1 MLGELRT
8 IALSPQK
15 YYELY
20 MHVSGELSH
29 LEMFF
34 AEPSR
39 HRKSN
44 LELYEL
50 TQHAGNVL
58 PRLYLLI
65 TAATVYVKSK
75 EGKAKDVLKDLVE
88 MAKGVQQPI
97 HGLFLRAYLTQISRT
112 LLPDAGSPY
121 EGEGGSVADAVDFVL
136 QNFTEMNKLWVRMQH
151 GGPAR
156 ERERREKERRE
167 LRDLVG
173 KNLLVLSQLEGMTLE
188 MYRDVVLPRVLE
200 QVVNCKDDIAQ
211 PYLMDAIVQVFPDEF
226 HVQTLQLLLDVCP
239 KLKSTVKV
247 GNVLAS
253 LMDRLTNAAKES
265 QEMMTQFA
273 AVDAFGKLA
282 TCVDDVVRAQPTLD
296 AHERLLMHGA
306 LLSFTIATHRERL
319 DHVDGVLASCAAAM
333 GASSSNGDDDDDAGD
348 ARDGP
353 IAPAMIVSDP
363 KGIRQLVALLT
374 TPLETYDPISV
385 LRMSS
390 YPRVMTLLL
399 PANLRQ
405 LAATIARAVLRGE
418 TRVSTPEQVE
428 TLFKFIE
435 VLIRDGDDGGGG
447 VDEEDFEE
455 EQGLVARLVHVL
467 RSDSHE
473 TQYELLV
480 AARKQF
486 QSGGAKR
493 LRRTLPPLAFEATR
507 LGRAILRDA
516 AADASAA
523 PPAAAAAS
531 STAAADGERNEGETA
546 SASARGGE
554 RGAELDPASSALVA
568 KTLQFLHQTIAALA
582 ETPAPEPALRL
593 FVDAAR
599 LADAAGME
607 TLAYDFFESA
617 MTIYED
623 DISDSRAQKSALS
636 IMVGALQPCRSFTA
650 ESRETLSHKSI
661 GYASRLLKK
670 PDQCAAVAS
679 CAHLFWS
686 DAVKDG
692 KGVLSCLKKALTIA
706 SKARVAAS
714 ATGKGAGDALA
725 LHIAVLNKHLYF
737 FERGVD
743 GVDAKVI
750 RELLE
755 HINGELANDDTPAP
769 PDVEAYYSATMRH
782 VKHQKLRGGE
792 IGARF
797 AEIVA

>member
-1 MLGELRT
+1 LADAQSQVKQYAFYMKRALDDGNLRESLKQCSLMLGELRT

-226 HVQTLQLLLDVCP
+226 HIQTLQLLLDACP

-265 QEMMTQFA
+265 QEMVTQFA

-523 PPAAAAAS
+523 PPAAAAA
-531 STAAADGERNEGETA
+531 
-546 SASARGGE
+546 
-554 RGAELDPASSALVA
+554 ALVA